1 MKNILSIGHNEL
13 RLFMKSRTAL
23 LWLFVLPL
31 AFVALMA
38 RFSFG
43 DGRSSNR
50 FPPVLIENADTGFLG
65 NVFIDT
71 LSAQGLWRIDPEKD
85 TKNKPI
91 RTIRVPADFTTRVL
105 ARQPSNVELVPVPGS
120 EDAQGD
126 ALVIEARL
134 VRALVALNSHLFET
148 SRQGTQW
155 PPDEQALRTAL
166 ARPALVTLDSKF
178 AGRDPV
184 PSGVGFSLPGNLV
197 YFLTMNLLIFG
208 GATVAATRR
217 SGVLRRL
224 LTLPV
229 RRGELI
235 AGQLYGLWLLGAV
248 QIAFLLLIG
257 KLVFHLNLGANTPG
271 VVLVLLVYA
280 WVAAAIGI
288 LIGSLLDAHDRI
300 VGVCVLASI
309 LMAALGGCW
318 FPMELVPDVLRTAGH
333 CVPTAWALDALHRLI
348 SFGGSLG
355 DVLRPLSVLAAF
367 GAAATAAASRWF
379 RV

>member
-120 EDAQGD
+120 
-126 ALVIEARL
+126 
-134 VRALVALNSHLFET
+134 
-148 SRQGTQW
+148 
-155 PPDEQALRTAL
+155 
-166 ARPALVTLDSKF
+166 
-178 AGRDPV
+178 
-184 PSGVGFSLPGNLV
+184 
-197 YFLTMNLLIFG
+197 
-208 GATVAATRR
+208 
-217 SGVLRRL
+217 
-224 LTLPV
+224 
-229 RRGELI
+229 
-235 AGQLYGLWLLGAV
+235 
-248 QIAFLLLIG
+248 
-257 KLVFHLNLGANTPG
+257 
-271 VVLVLLVYA
+271 
-280 WVAAAIGI
+280 
-288 LIGSLLDAHDRI
+288 
-300 VGVCVLASI
+300 
-309 LMAALGGCW
+309 
-318 FPMELVPDVLRTAGH
+318 
-333 CVPTAWALDALHRLI
+333 
-348 SFGGSLG
+348 
-355 DVLRPLSVLAAF
+355 
-367 GAAATAAASRWF
+367 
-379 RV
+379 